1 MFSTHGLRLKNDNYR
16 RFDANR
22 PAYFLKIG
30 LKDAL
35 EILKNVKGISRVEF
49 NQKDIVRHKLVQRIV
64 DAYEQNEENTP
75 KSK

>member
-1 MFSTHGLRLKNDNYR
+1 MIITGDLTQIDLPISQKS
-16 RFDANR
+16 
-22 PAYFLKIG
+22 G

-64 DAYEQNEENTP
+64 DAYEQNEEKHP
-75 KSK
+75 